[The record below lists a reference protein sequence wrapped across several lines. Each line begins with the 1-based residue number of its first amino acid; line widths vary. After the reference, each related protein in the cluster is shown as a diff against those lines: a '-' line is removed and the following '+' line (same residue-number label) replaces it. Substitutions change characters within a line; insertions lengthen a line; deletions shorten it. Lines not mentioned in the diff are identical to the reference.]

1 MFSLYQGGSTVGRE
15 ESQGCVKSILV
26 QVTRNRYFLLHNRKS
41 RLNEKNILCNVCTC
55 IIFINSKYISHL
67 YVCVLYFFFHLLMQL
82 IYVRSLSYMIE
93 HTFNLQFPCENTIIF
108 FFKCSWRTAV
118 VIFTSFSPAL
128 GSLVFETFQ
137 RWTISK
143 LQLKAAIKFVDIMV
157 GIHKLTM
164 KFKNHIHFKK
174 TLRFLMISFREKL
187 LLNVNKF

>member
-1 MFSLYQGGSTVGRE
+1 MESCPHFTVSLSPCLLLYKFYMFSLYQGGGTVGRE

-93 HTFNLQFPCENTIIF
+93 HTFNLQFPSENTIIF
-108 FFKCSWRTAV
+108 FSNAV
-118 VIFTSFSPAL
+118 GV
-128 GSLVFETFQ
+128 
-137 RWTISK
+137 
-143 LQLKAAIKFVDIMV
+143 QL
-157 GIHKLTM
+157 
-164 KFKNHIHFKK
+164 
-174 TLRFLMISFREKL
+174 
-187 LLNVNKF
+187 